1 MNIKKI
7 IAVLIVSISFQ
18 TIVAQ
23 KEGYWDKERATKRE
37 IVVAARDRIVIKT
50 EELPVGTT
58 EVVYRITLL
67 DENQQMANS
76 LVSVLKSIPDPT
88 GISQG
93 SAGAVFLLSKISG
106 EDKCK
111 YAIFS
116 NEALAA
122 EYKKTGTTLK
132 ACYDQNI
139 PISKDAKGLSAD
151 RSLCILP
158 NANAMWFGFESK
170 NWIMNQKIVLEVV
183 PWVNTRLASGWN
195 LENRKL
201 ILNQCKTTDLAKK
214 IIPADDFCVCVLDKL
229 QKEYSFQEFQKLLPI
244 EKSKA
249 YSDLGNACLTGIG
262 ASDKIYSDLRIQA
275 TELVKQGKYGE
286 AIDKIGVIVLYGK
299 AKASDFNLL
308 GYSYLMTKQYSKA
321 IKSLKDGERMDESDL
336 LLQMNLAHS
345 YMLNNN
351 FKMAKAIHKKYQ
363 FQNVTASLSWTQK
376 VKQDFD
382 TFQKAGLPTEDFDR
396 VLRLLKD

>member
-23 KEGYWDKERATKRE
+23 KDGYWDKERATKRE
-37 IVVAARDRIVIKT
+37 IVVSARDRIIIKT
-50 EELPVGTT
+50 EDLPVGTT

-67 DENQQMANS
+67 DVNQQMANS

-93 SAGAVFLLSKISG
+93 SAGALFLLSKISG

-116 NEALAA
+116 SEAYATD
-122 EYKKTGTTLK
+122 YKKTGVTAK
-132 ACYDQNI
+132 ACYDQNN
-139 PISKDAKGLSAD
+139 PISQDAKGLSID
-151 RSLCILP
+151 KSLCILP

-183 PWVNTRLASGWN
+183 PWVNTKLSSGWN

-201 ILNQCKTTDLAKK
+201 ILGQCKSTDLVKK
-214 IIPADDFCVCVLDKL
+214 IIPADDFCVCVLEKL
-229 QKEYSFQEFQKLLPI
+229 QKEYKFQEFQKLLLV

-249 YSDLGNACLTGIG
+249 YADFGDACLKENG
-262 ASDKIYSDLRIQA
+262 ASDKTFSDLRTQA
-275 TELVKQGKYGE
+275 TELVKQGKYSE
-286 AIDKIGVIVLYGK
+286 AIDKIAVIVLY
-299 AKASDFNLL
+299 AKANAADFNRL
-308 GYSYLMTKQYSKA
+308 GYAYMMTKQYSKA
-321 IKSLKDGERMDESDL
+321 IKSLKDAEKIDEADL
-336 LLQMNLAHS
+336 LIQMNLAHA
-345 YMLNNN
+345 YMLNDN
-351 FKMAKAIHKKYQ
+351 FKMAKPIHKKYQ
-363 FQNVTASLSWTQK
+363 SQNVTASLSWTQK
-376 VKQDFD
+376 VQQDFEV
-382 TFQKAGLPTEDFDR
+382 FIKAGLPTNDFDR